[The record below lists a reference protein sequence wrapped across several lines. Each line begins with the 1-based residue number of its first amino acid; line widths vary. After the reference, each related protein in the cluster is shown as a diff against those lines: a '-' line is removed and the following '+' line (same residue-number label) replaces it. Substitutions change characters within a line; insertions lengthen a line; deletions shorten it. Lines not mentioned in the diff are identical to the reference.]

1 MLPFAISRNAPG
13 LLLFSS
19 VLFGATVLPPQ
30 DRQALTPAPRGPFH
44 VAGNRIV
51 DAAGRPF
58 LIRGTQLAE
67 FRLQTEAY
75 NYRSGAD
82 VGPYSGTALSAIR
95 LRFNMNAVARRS
107 SRIIQT

>member
-1 MLPFAISRNAPG
+1 MLPFAISRCAPG

-30 DRQALTPAPRGPFH
+30 DRQELTPAPRGPFH
-44 VAGNRIV
+44 VTGNRIL
-51 DAAGRPF
+51 DAAGHPF

-82 VGPYSGTALSAIR
+82 VGPYSGD
-95 LRFNMNAVARRS
+95 RFERHPAAFQHERGAGAFERV
-107 SRIIQT
+107 